1 MNEAGADHW
10 VANRERYDRMYEP
23 FQVALLSAAAIQDG
37 EHVLDVGCGYG
48 TTTLAAAD
56 LTGPGTATGIDI
68 SPTMLEVARSRA
80 ADRTNV
86 AFVEDDAQVHVFEP
100 STYDVVV
107 SRFGLMFFPD
117 PVPAFTNLRRAT
129 RPGGRLAFVA
139 WRTQSQ
145 QPWRCVPGRA
155 AARIVAV
162 PDLENGSGP
171 GMFSLADEN
180 RVRDVLGAAG
190 WTSVEL
196 EPVTTP
202 LLVAGGGSTDD
213 AVAFLASGTLGRR
226 VLDGTDEDTEARVLA
241 EVRAALVPHTHP
253 EGVRLAAGVWLVS
266 ARA

>member
-1 MNEAGADHW
+1 
-10 VANRERYDRMYEP
+10 
-23 FQVALLSAAAIQDG
+23 
-37 EHVLDVGCGYG
+37 
-48 TTTLAAAD
+48 
-56 LTGPGTATGIDI
+56 
-68 SPTMLEVARSRA
+68 MLEVARGRA

-86 AFVEDDAQVHVFEP
+86 AFVEDDAQVHAFEAAI
-100 STYDVVV
+100 YDVVV

-117 PVPAFTNLRRAT
+117 PVAAFTNLRRAT

-139 WRTQSQ
+139 WRSQSQ
-145 QPWRCVPGRA
+145 QPWLCVPGRA

-171 GMFSLADEN
+171 GMFSLADES

-253 EGVRLAAGVWLVS
+253 DGVRLAAGVWLVS